1 MNYTPDYIDNL
12 LPNQI
17 FVFGSNILG
26 YHAGGASR
34 MAYKNFGAIWGQPEG
49 IQGNSYAIPVDYGKA
64 PVKEDEVKQAVG
76 RFIQFANNNRD
87 KHFLVTRIGCGIG
100 GFRDKDMAQ
109 YFKEAINLDNVSL
122 PRSFVDALEGK
133 AFFNLER
140 FVEAQNKSFD
150 GYETALE
157 EIKSGMKRSHWIWYI
172 FPQIKGL
179 GHSYNSEFYG
189 ISGLEEAE
197 AYLSHDLLGERLR
210 EITKALLMHASKPAI
225 NVLGPIDDMKVK
237 SCMTLFDLVSP
248 NDVFEEVLDKF
259 YVGNRCE
266 KTLWRL
272 GKKAELR
279 KKLITFSK
287 LRITKDW
294 RIILEEGHKE
304 VFMEP
309 LNKAVY
315 VLFLKHPEGIAFKSL
330 PDYRKELFDIYKE
343 MKGGRIGVL
352 AEKSV
357 EDVTNPLSNSINEK
371 CSRIRAAFLRE
382 MDDIVGHHYYITG
395 KSGEKKGIAFPR
407 DMIIWE

>member
-12 LPNQI
+12 QPNQV

-26 YHAGGASR
+26 YHTGGASR
-34 MAYKNFGAIWGQPEG
+34 MAYKNFGAVWGQPEG
-49 IQGNSYAIPVDYGKA
+49 IQGKSYAIPVDYGKA
-64 PVKEDEVKQAVG
+64 PVKEDEIKQAID
-76 RFIQFANNNRD
+76 RFIQFARYNED
-87 KHFLVTRIGCGIG
+87 KYFLVTRIGCGIG
-100 GFRDKDMAQ
+100 GFQDKDMAK
-109 YFKEAINLDNVSL
+109 YFKEALSLDNVSL
-122 PRSFVDALEGK
+122 PHSFVDALEGK

-140 FVEAQNKSFD
+140 FVEAQNNSLD
-150 GYETALE
+150 GFESALE
-157 EIKSGMKRSHWIWYI
+157 EIRSGKKHSHWIWYI

-179 GHSYNSEFYG
+179 GHSHNSEFYG

-197 AYLSHDLLGERLR
+197 AYLSHDLLGVRLR
-210 EITKALLMHASKPAI
+210 EITTDFLAHAGKTAI
-225 NVLGPIDDMKVK
+225 DILGPIDDLKVK

-248 NDVFEEVLDKF
+248 NDIFEEVLDKF
-259 YVGNRCE
+259 YEGNRCE

-287 LRITKDW
+287 LRITKEW
-294 RIILEEGHKE
+294 RIILESNKKE
-304 VFMEP
+304 IFMEP

-330 PDYRKELFDIYKE
+330 PDYRKELFAIYKE
-343 MKGGRIGVL
+343 MKGGRIGIF
-352 AEKSV
+352 AKKSV

-371 CSRIRAAFLRE
+371 CSRIRASFLRE
-382 MDDIVGHHYYITG
+382 MDDLVGHHYYITG
-395 KSGEKKGIAFPR
+395 KSGEKKGISLPQ